1 MARTG
6 LQNIKH
12 LTFLHNC
19 QTDMQAKNNRSFL
32 GGLLL
37 IALWALMSP
46 AAHAQGRTYTVIQ
59 AGGLFGLSTTSAHS
73 PMHGYQVQL
82 SFGRNFQ
89 DRVYAGIGLSQDI
102 YRGTSTLA
110 DGKRSTRR
118 INTLPIF
125 AEARV
130 PLANIG
136 VLGSLGAGV
145 QAGYAPPM
153 GAEYFGGFTG
163 KAGISYGQMLADRS
177 DLLFSLG
184 YGFQRFDSRFSMAP
198 FSQHNAFISVGL
210 FVR

>member
-1 MARTG
+1 MRAKTTRFLVLG
-6 LQNIKH
+6 LF
-12 LTFLHNC
+12 T
-19 QTDMQAKNNRSFL
+19 AW
-32 GGLLL
+32 
-37 IALWALMSP
+37 LWTHASP
-46 AAHAQGRTYTVIQ
+46 AANAQGRTYTVIQ
-59 AGGLFGLSTTSAHS
+59 AGGLFGLSSTSTHS

-89 DRVYAGIGLSQDI
+89 DRVYAGIGLSQDV
-102 YRGTSTLA
+102 YRGRSTLA
-110 DGKRSTRR
+110 DGRRSTRR

-136 VLGSLGAGV
+136 MLGSIGAGA

-163 KAGISYGQMLADRS
+163 KAGLAYGHTLADRS

-184 YGFQRFDSRFSMAP
+184 YGFQQFDSRFSIAP